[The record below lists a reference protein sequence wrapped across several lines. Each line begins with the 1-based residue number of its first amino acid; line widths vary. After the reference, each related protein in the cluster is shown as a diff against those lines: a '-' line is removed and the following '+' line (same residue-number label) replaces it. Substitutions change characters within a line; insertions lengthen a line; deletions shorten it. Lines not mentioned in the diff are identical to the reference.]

1 MLKIYIWDLL
11 KYIQKIQIGYIW
23 TKVLGTYKWRPE
35 YVYIVVNGI
44 KYFLFK
50 QQCKCNQL
58 LHVCGSTE
66 FCIVD
71 SDM

>member
-1 MLKIYIWDLL
+1 M
-11 KYIQKIQIGYIW
+11 QIGYIW
-23 TKVLGTYKWRPE
+23 TVVSGTYKWRPK
-35 YVYIVVNGI
+35 YVYIVVNSI

-50 QQCKCNQL
+50 QQCKWNQL

-66 FCIVD
+66 FWIVD